1 MKLRLYAV
9 AAATLATA
17 ALNVAVLAPADA
29 AATDPVT
36 NLTASQAQ
44 VGSTD
49 HVTVS
54 WTPND
59 SATTYRAFIT
69 DNADGTSGSVLG
81 FQDTSG
87 SSATIS
93 LSGLAGGTTYW
104 VAVKATQPS
113 AGTVTTTAFTAL
125 TLDTT
130 GPTGTFALD
139 HTSRYL
145 AADFSSFDLTFSAD
159 VHISQSAL
167 ADDTTSPAAI
177 TRQVVAGDGSATKA
191 WTSGSSYKITYT
203 KAGSFT
209 PHVLLTDQF
218 GNVTDKVLPT
228 VTVSDDLT
236 APSNHITTPAHPRRI
251 ASWRVIRGHA
261 SDGQTGVA
269 QVATMVIEKRGG
281 IWYAYDFPHRK
292 WLKGFASM
300 TRTLRH
306 THAVPAVMNVTA
318 GAWHTPTI
326 RGLKTGTLHVESIA
340 IDRAFNVTLAP
351 KITRAIH

>member
-1 MKLRLYAV
+1 MKLRPYAV
-9 AAATLATA
+9 AVATLAA
-17 ALNVAVLAPADA
+17 AAVNIAVLAPANA

-36 NLTASQAQ
+36 GLSASQAQ
-44 VGSTD
+44 VGHNDVISA
-49 HVTVS
+49 S

-59 SATTYRAFIT
+59 TATTYRMYLS
-69 DNADGTSGSVLG
+69 DQSDGSTTLDYQDVTGNSASISTS
-81 FQDTSG
+81 
-87 SSATIS
+87 S
-93 LSGLAGGTTYW
+93 LAAGTTYY
-104 VAVKATQPS
+104 VAVKAID
-113 AGTVTTTAFTAL
+113 AGATATTTQFTAL

-145 AADFSSFDLTFSAD
+145 AVNFSSFDLALSAD
-159 VHISQSAL
+159 VRISQSAL
-167 ADDTTSPAAI
+167 ADDTTAPASI
-177 TRQVVAGDGSATKA
+177 TRKVVAGDGSAGKA
-191 WTSGSSYKITYT
+191 WTSGTTYKITYT
-203 KAGSFT
+203 TAGSFT

-228 VTVSDDLT
+228 VTISEDVT

-261 SDGQTGVA
+261 SDAQTGIA
-269 QVATMVIEKRGG
+269 QVAAMVIEKRGG
-281 IWYAYDFPHRK
+281 IWYAYDFGHKK

-306 THAVPAVMNVTA
+306 THAEPAFMNVTA
-318 GAWHTPTI
+318 SGAWHTPTI
-326 RGLKTGTLHVESIA
+326 RGLKGGTLHVESIA
-340 IDRAFNVTLAP
+340 IDRAFNVNQAP